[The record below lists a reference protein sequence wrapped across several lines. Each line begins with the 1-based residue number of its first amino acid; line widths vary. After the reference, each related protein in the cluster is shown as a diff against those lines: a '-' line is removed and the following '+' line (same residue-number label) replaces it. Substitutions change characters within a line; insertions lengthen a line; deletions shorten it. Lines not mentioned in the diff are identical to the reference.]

1 MAFDRSKFLAR
12 FVEEAREH
20 CSRISAGL
28 LDLEHSSSDV
38 ETLNSLFRSAHT
50 IKGSSRMMKLAAI
63 TELSHH
69 MEDVL
74 DAVRGGKVS
83 LSVSLAD
90 LLFRA
95 VDALSAM
102 LDTVAS
108 GAQLPEAPMVLCGE
122 LSTAAGTSDIQGDV
136 SPSPQVTPAAVA
148 LAPIEAVLVE
158 VSEAVSAKPPIQGS
172 EPIAAP
178 SATTTHDNRPARA
191 TGKVKQMDYLRINAV
206 KLDEVIRL
214 MGEIASEQG
223 KFRRQVLCLHEI
235 ERATERFMVRLAESC
250 RTQEGGIVELAEAGA
265 AIQQSLRLAVR
276 SMSDTVI
283 MQDHLVCELHETSL
297 SLRMLPLSTVFD
309 TLRRSVRDLAREHGK
324 DIDFVVNG
332 GETELDRKII
342 ERIGDP
348 LIHMIRNSLDHGLEN
363 AEERKAAGK
372 PAKGIITLS
381 AFYDGG
387 CVTIALSD
395 DGKGMSAERIR
406 EKALSKRLYDADTLA
421 HMSRSEITNLIF
433 LPGFSTSPII
443 TDLSGRGVGM
453 DVVRKNIVDDLKG
466 TIIIDTREGEG
477 TTFFLR
483 LPLNLAV
490 FPLFLVSVN
499 GFVCAL
505 PATSIAK
512 MLSVHKDEIIDIV
525 HKQAIRLQE
534 QIIPVESLAAIL
546 GRPCETGVDTDERLL
561 VVVRDGSEMLGLMV
575 DEILGREEMVVKPL
589 PGHLQNLRLVSCVTI
604 DVGNSIVNVLHVPE
618 LFRLARELAEPARTH
633 TPAEEARATILVVDD
648 SFNTREI
655 EKSILEAYGYFV
667 ITAGDGQ
674 EALEMTRDE
683 MYDLVITDVEMPRL
697 DGFSLTERLRNDDR
711 YRNIPI
717 IIVTSREKDEDKKR
731 GITVGADAYIVKG
744 AFDQSNLLAT
754 VKNLIG

>member
-20 CSRISAGL
+20 CARIGAGL

-50 IKGSSRMMKLAAI
+50 IKGSSRMMKLVAI
-63 TELSHH
+63 TELSHR

-74 DAVRGGKVS
+74 DAVRGGKVP
-83 LSVSLAD
+83 LSVPLAD

-102 LDTVAS
+102 LDTVAG
-108 GAQLPEAPMVLCGE
+108 GAQLPEAPKALCDE
-122 LSTAAGTSDIQGDV
+122 LGAAAVTLDVQDDV
-136 SPSPQVTPAAVA
+136 SLSPQAAPAAA
-148 LAPIEAVLVE
+148 SAPMVPVE
-158 VSEAVSAKPPIQGS
+158 GSEA
-172 EPIAAP
+172 
-178 SATTTHDNRPARA
+178 ATADDTRPARPTA
-191 TGKVKQMDYLRINAV
+191 KAKQMDYLRINAA
-206 KLDEVIRL
+206 KLDDLIRL
-214 MGEIASEQG
+214 MGEIVSEQG
-223 KFRRQVLCLHEI
+223 KFTRQVRRLHEI
-235 ERATERFMVRLAESC
+235 ERTTERFLARLARSVGD
-250 RTQEGGIVELAEAGA
+250 QAEGAELAAAGA
-265 AIQQSLRLAVR
+265 AIHQSLRLAVR
-276 SMSDTVI
+276 SMSDAVI
-283 MQDHLVCELHETSL
+283 MQDHLVGDLHETSL
-297 SLRMLPLSTVFD
+297 TLRTMPLSTVFD
-309 TLRRSVRDLAREHGK
+309 TLRRTVRDLAREHGK
-324 DIDFVVNG
+324 DMDFVVNG

-348 LIHMIRNSLDHGLEN
+348 LIHMIRNSLDHGLES
-363 AEERKAAGK
+363 AEERNAAGK
-372 PAKGIITLS
+372 PAKGTISLS

-395 DGKGMSAERIR
+395 DGKGISVERIR
-406 EKALSKRLYDADTLA
+406 EKALSKRLYDAATLA
-421 HMSRSEITNLIF
+421 GMSRSEITNLIF

-490 FPLFLVSVN
+490 FSLFLVSVN
-499 GFVCAL
+499 GFVCAI

-512 MLSVHKDEIIDIV
+512 MLSVRKDEIIDIV

-534 QIIPVESLAAIL
+534 QIIPVERLAAIL
-546 GRPCETGVDTDERLL
+546 GLPCETEVQTDERLL
-561 VVVRDGSEMLGLMV
+561 LIVRDGSEMLGLMV
-575 DEILGREEMVVKPL
+575 DGILGREEMVVKPL
-589 PGHLQNLRLVSCVTI
+589 PSHLKNLRLVSGVTI
-604 DVGNSIVNVLHVPE
+604 DEGNSIVNVLHVPE
-618 LFRLARELAEPARTH
+618 LFRLARELAMPARTH
-633 TPAEEARATILVVDD
+633 ALAEESRATILVVDD

-655 EKSILEAYGYFV
+655 EKSILEAYGYLV

-674 EALEMTRDE
+674 EALEMTRNE
-683 MYDLVITDVEMPRL
+683 QYDLVITDIEMPRL
-697 DGFSLTERLRNDDR
+697 DGFSLTERLRDDDR

>member
-1 MAFDRSKFLAR
+1 MAFDQSKFLAR

-20 CSRISAGL
+20 CLRISAGL
-28 LDLEHSSSDV
+28 LDLEHSSGDV

-50 IKGSSRMMKLAAI
+50 IKGSSRMMKLVAI

-83 LSVSLAD
+83 LSASLAD

-102 LDTVAS
+102 LDTVAA
-108 GAQLPEAPMVLCGE
+108 GAQLPEAPKVLCGE
-122 LSTAAGTSDIQGDV
+122 LSTAARTSDIQGDV
-136 SPSPQVTPAAVA
+136 SPPPHLMPPAVV
-148 LAPIEAVLVE
+148 LAPIEAVPVE
-158 VSEAVSAKPPIQGS
+158 VSEAVSAVSPIQES
-172 EPIAAP
+172 EPNAA
-178 SATTTHDNRPARA
+178 SSVTTADDTRPAKP
-191 TGKVKQMDYLRINAV
+191 TGKVRQMDYLRINAV
-206 KLDEVIRL
+206 KLDDVIRL
-214 MGEIASEQG
+214 MGEIVSEQG
-223 KFRRQVLCLHEI
+223 KFRRQVWRLHEI

-250 RTQEGGIVELAEAGA
+250 RTQEGSVELAEAGA
-265 AIQQSLRLAVR
+265 AIHQSLRLAMR

-283 MQDHLVCELHETSL
+283 MQDHLVGDLRETSL
-297 SLRMLPLSTVFD
+297 SLSMLPLSTVFD
-309 TLRRSVRDLAREHGK
+309 TLRRTVRDLAREHGK

-363 AEERKAAGK
+363 PEERKAAGK
-372 PAKGIITLS
+372 PAKGLLTLS

-395 DGKGMSAERIR
+395 DGKGVSAERIR
-406 EKALSKRLYDADTLA
+406 QKALSKRLYDADTLA

-466 TIIIDTREGEG
+466 TIIIDTKEGHG

-490 FPLFLVSVN
+490 FQLFMVSVN

-525 HKQAIRLQE
+525 HKQAIRVQE

-546 GRPCETGVDTDERLL
+546 GRPCETEGHTDERLL
-561 VVVRDGSEMLGLMV
+561 VIVRDGSEMLGLMV

-604 DVGNSIVNVLHVPE
+604 DEENSIVNVLHVPE
-618 LFRLARELAEPARTH
+618 LFRLARELAAPAPTH
-633 TPAEEARATILVVDD
+633 APAGESRATILVVDD

-667 ITAGDGQ
+667 ITASDGQ
-674 EALEMTRDE
+674 EALEMARDQ

-744 AFDQSNLLAT
+744 AFDQSNLLET

>member
-20 CSRISAGL
+20 CLRISAGL

-50 IKGSSRMMKLAAI
+50 IKGSSRMMKLFAI

-83 LSVSLAD
+83 LSVTLAD

-108 GAQLPEAPMVLCGE
+108 GAQLPEAPKVLCGE
-122 LSTAAGTSDIQGDV
+122 LSTAAVQSDIQGDV
-136 SPSPQVTPAAVA
+136 SPSQKATPPADV
-148 LAPIEAVLVE
+148 LAPIEGE
-158 VSEAVSAKPPIQGS
+158 ISEAVSARPPIQGS
-172 EPIAAP
+172 EPNVAP
-178 SATTTHDNRPARA
+178 SANTADATRPAKPI
-191 TGKVKQMDYLRINAV
+191 GKVRQMDYLRINAA
-206 KLDEVIRL
+206 KLDDLIRL
-214 MGEIASEQG
+214 MGEIVSEQG
-223 KFRRQVLCLHEI
+223 KFRRQVRRLHEI

-250 RTQEGGIVELAEAGA
+250 RTQVGSVELAAAGA
-265 AIQQSLRLAVR
+265 AVHQSLRLAVA

-283 MQDHLVCELHETSL
+283 MQDHLVGELQETSL

-309 TLRRSVRDLAREHGK
+309 TLRRTVRDLAHEHGK
-324 DIDFVVNG
+324 DMDFVVNG

-421 HMSRSEITNLIF
+421 RMSRSEITNLIF

-466 TIIIDTREGEG
+466 TIIIDTQEGKG

-525 HKQAIRLQE
+525 HKQAFRLHE

-546 GRPCETGVDTDERLL
+546 GLPCKTEGHTDERLL

-604 DVGNSIVNVLHVPE
+604 DEGNSIVNVLHVPE

-633 TPAEEARATILVVDD
+633 AHAEEPKATILVVAD

-667 ITAGDGQ
+667 ITAVDGQ
-674 EALEMTRDE
+674 EAFEMTRDE

-697 DGFSLTERLRNDDR
+697 DGFSLTERLRKDDR

>member
-50 IKGSSRMMKLAAI
+50 IKGSSRMMKLVAI

-102 LDTVAS
+102 LDTVAA
-108 GAQLPEAPMVLCGE
+108 GAQLPEAPMALCGE
-122 LSTAAGTSDIQGDV
+122 LSTAAGTSDIQDDV
-136 SPSPQVTPAAVA
+136 SPPQQVTPPDVV
-148 LAPIEAVLVE
+148 LAPIEAVPVE
-158 VSEAVSAKPPIQGS
+158 VSEAVSARPPIQGS
-172 EPIAAP
+172 ESNAAP
-178 SATTTHDNRPARA
+178 SATTADDTRSAKP
-191 TGKVKQMDYLRINAV
+191 TGMVKQMDYLRINAV
-206 KLDEVIRL
+206 KMDDMIRL
-214 MGEIASEQG
+214 MGEIVSEQG
-223 KFRRQVLCLHEI
+223 KFRRQVLRLHEI
-235 ERATERFMVRLAESC
+235 ERATERFMARLAESC
-250 RTQEGGIVELAEAGA
+250 RAQAESVELAATGT
-265 AIQQSLRLAVR
+265 AIHQSLRLAVR
-276 SMSDTVI
+276 SLSDTVI
-283 MQDHLVCELHETSL
+283 MQDHLVGELHETSL

-309 TLRRSVRDLAREHGK
+309 TLRRTVRDLAREHGK
-324 DIDFVVNG
+324 DMDFVVNG

-466 TIIIDTREGEG
+466 TIIIDTQEGKG

-512 MLSVHKDEIIDIV
+512 MLSVRKDEIIDIV
-525 HKQAIRLQE
+525 HKQAIRLEE

-546 GRPCETGVDTDERLL
+546 GRPCETEGDTDERQL
-561 VVVRDGSEMLGLMV
+561 VIVRDGSEMLGLMV

-633 TPAEEARATILVVDD
+633 APAEESRATILVVDD

-655 EKSILEAYGYFV
+655 EKSILEAYGYLV
-667 ITAGDGQ
+667 ITASDGQ

-697 DGFSLTERLRNDDR
+697 DGFSLTERLRSDDR

-731 GITVGADAYIVKG
+731 GIKVGADAYIVKG